1 MFISKRKHL
10 QALADQAQ
18 RARISEMQGDIWE
31 LETKI
36 EVLEERVKELEK
48 K

>member
-1 MFISKRKHL
+1 MITNKKMKEI
-10 QALADQAQ
+10 LAEERQNS
-18 RARISEMQGDIWE
+18 RISEMQGDIWE

-36 EVLEERVKELEK
+36 EALEERVKDLEK